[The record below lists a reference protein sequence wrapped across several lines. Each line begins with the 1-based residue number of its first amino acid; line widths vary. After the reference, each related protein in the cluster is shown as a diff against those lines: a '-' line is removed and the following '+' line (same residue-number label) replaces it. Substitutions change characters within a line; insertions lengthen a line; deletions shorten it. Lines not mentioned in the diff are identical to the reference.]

1 MSEEMPSVIE
11 FSDDVSTAEAPPAL
25 PAGEYVAEV
34 RKAEQ
39 KTSNTSGNR
48 YAAVTF
54 HIPPEQ
60 FPADYD
66 ASSFP
71 DGKTL
76 TYNMVPL
83 EDNPSSRFRLR
94 KFIEAIGGKGG
105 KSVDLNDWVGLDAV
119 LEIQPGEWEGVPRE
133 EIKRVKEK
141 S

>member
-1 MSEEMPSVIE
+1 MPSVIE
-11 FSDDVSTAEAPPAL
+11 FQDDVSTAEAPPAL
-25 PAGEYVAEV
+25 PAGEYEAEV

-39 KTSNTSGNR
+39 KVSQTSGYR

-66 ASSFP
+66 ASAFP
-71 DGKTL
+71 DGKTM
-76 TYNMVPL
+76 TYNLVSL

-105 KSVDLNDWVGLDAV
+105 KQIDLNDWIGLSAV
-119 LEIQPGEWEGVPRE
+119 LELQPGEWEGVPRE

-141 S
+141 A